1 MGTYRISSVNK
12 EGKPVRRGFNS
23 DHYTAKQLAKITT
36 DFRKWCKAGG
46 DHLKFEIT
54 PWYQMDQTDEKNE
67 NIEKSLVMPS
77 KKSHFEEKHLDELK
91 LPENGCMSFACIGST
106 RSGKSYAVNYL
117 YEKIF
122 KKHITFLMTLTSHGD
137 VYKPFQKGAV
147 LCDGYKSICID
158 EPMQI
163 NKETKNHYKFCIICD
178 DLVMDGKND
187 KSMTKLLTIG
197 RNFGMSA
204 VISGQKMS
212 MLSATGRAN
221 INFVLCFKQNTET
234 AIEDTIKCFLRSY
247 FPKEMKMRDM
257 ISMYKDLTE
266 DHHFF
271 CIDTLNDQCFIS
283 KI

>member
-1 MGTYRISSVNK
+1 MGTYRINAINK
-12 EGKPVRRGFNS
+12 EGKKVAKGFNP
-23 DHYTAKQLAKITT
+23 DGYTKKQLAKLTV
-36 DFRKWCKAGG
+36 DFKKWCKAGG
-46 DHLKFEIT
+46 DHLKFEIP
-54 PWYQMDQTDEKNE
+54 PWWTLTDLTNE
-67 NIEKSLVMPS
+67 NIEKSLDVS
-77 KKSHFEEKHLDELK
+77 TKDNHFKRKHLDELE
-91 LPENGCMSFACIGST
+91 LPDNGCMSFACIGST

-122 KKHITFLMTLTSHGD
+122 KKYITFLMTLTSHGD
-137 VYKPFQKGAV
+137 VYKPFRKNAI

-163 NKETKNHYKFCIICD
+163 NKETNNHYKFCIICD

-204 VISGQKMS
+204 IISGQKMS
-212 MLSATGRAN
+212 MLSATGRSN
-221 INFVLCFKQNTET
+221 INYVLCFKQNTESS
-234 AIEDTIKCFLRSY
+234 IEDTIKCFMRSY
-247 FPKEMKMRDM
+247 FPKDMKMRDM
-257 ISMYKDLTE
+257 ISLYKDLTE
-266 DHHFF
+266 DHNFF